1 MTDEDKK
8 AMGDM
13 IEEFV
18 DLYCDLVRVNR
29 RIGIWDMRRHD
40 VCKARDEDIE
50 VSYLAKT
57 ERLGRL
63 SVEKRAHIKTRI
75 DALFAEL
82 VAYRARFNTSNVTSE
97 EAQVS

>member
-8 AMGDM
+8 AMGLM
-13 IEEFV
+13 IEELV

-40 VCKARDEDIE
+40 VCKAKDEDID

-57 ERLGRL
+57 ERLGRI
-63 SVEKRAHIKTRI
+63 SVEKRARIKTRI
-75 DALFAEL
+75 DELFAEL
-82 VAYRARFNTSNVTSE
+82 VAYRSRSNTLGATSE
-97 EAQVS
+97 KARVL

>member
-1 MTDEDKK
+1 MTEEDKK

-13 IEEFV
+13 IAELV

-40 VCKARDEDIE
+40 VCKAKDEDID

-57 ERLGRL
+57 ERLGRI
-63 SVEKRAHIKTRI
+63 SVEKRARIKTRI
-75 DALFAEL
+75 DELFAEL
-82 VAYRARFNTSNVTSE
+82 VAYRARFNTLGATSE
-97 EAQVS
+97 KARVL